1 MSIPSTENRMGFKKI
16 LFLLLLLGAI
26 AVLSGCYTK
35 PVRHLSSD
43 VALLKVGTSTQEDV
57 LVFLGEPDEQQT
69 IGDGVE
75 RWLYLKEDKTLFEKM
90 PVVGKRIGSPEYSRV
105 MVTLTKGVVTE
116 CVFSSSD
123 EDDFDWADD
132 FSWQEKKK

>member
-1 MSIPSTENRMGFKKI
+1 MGWKKTSY
-16 LFLLLLLGAI
+16 LLLLL
-26 AVLSGCYTK
+26 AVVGLSGCYNK

-57 LVFLGEPDEQQT
+57 LVFIGEPDEQQT
-69 IGDGVE
+69 IASGVE
-75 RWLYLKEDKTLFEKM
+75 RWLYLKEDRTLFEKT
-90 PVVGKRIGSPEYSRV
+90 PFVGKYIGSPEYSRV
-105 MVTLTKGVVTE
+105 IITLTNGVVTE

-132 FSWQEKKK
+132 YSWQEKKK